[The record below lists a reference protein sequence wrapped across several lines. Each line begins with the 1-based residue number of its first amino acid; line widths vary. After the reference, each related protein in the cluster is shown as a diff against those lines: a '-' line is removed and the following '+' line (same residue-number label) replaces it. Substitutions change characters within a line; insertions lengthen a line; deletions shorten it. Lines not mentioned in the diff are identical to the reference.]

1 MTEYKKYINEIEKRK
16 ALNLNPK
23 PIDTADLIKEI
34 ILQIKD
40 ANHPEKEKKS
50 LDF

>member
-1 MTEYKKYINEIEKRK
+1 MRLKKEK

-23 PIDTADLIKEI
+23 PIDTANLIKEI

-40 ANHPEKEKKS
+40 ENHPEEKS
-50 LDF
+50 HLIF